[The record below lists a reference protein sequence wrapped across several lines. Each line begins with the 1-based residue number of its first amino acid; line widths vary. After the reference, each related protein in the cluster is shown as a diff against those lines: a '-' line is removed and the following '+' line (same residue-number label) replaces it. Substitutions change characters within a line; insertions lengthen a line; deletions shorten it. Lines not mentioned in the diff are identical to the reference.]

1 MRRLN
6 MNKGE
11 VLTFLEHVD
20 LETKDNMLVE
30 LLTNYEKSKN
40 RIELVIED
48 FASFVY
54 TCNR

>member
-1 MRRLN
+1 